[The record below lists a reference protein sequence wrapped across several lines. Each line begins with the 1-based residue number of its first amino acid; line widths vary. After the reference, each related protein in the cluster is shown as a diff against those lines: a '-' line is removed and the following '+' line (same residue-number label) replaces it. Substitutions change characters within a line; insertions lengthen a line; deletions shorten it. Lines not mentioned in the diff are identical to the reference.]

1 MAKNG
6 DSTHGGDIKKNLPL
20 GCPDFLQLISHLKDV
35 DIVYTDRRMEVMKT
49 KRDISF
55 IVCFS

>member
-1 MAKNG
+1 MGKNV
-6 DSTHGGDIKKNLPL
+6 PL
-20 GCPDFLQLISHLKDV
+20 GYPDFLQLISHLKDV